1 MNNSLKFIELREKY
15 PEFIYED
22 YNIEETDKEIIIEYK
37 FEIPN
42 LTTFNP
48 TIKIPK
54 KKFKIKDINTDKVK
68 NMIFHIGLIELIS
81 YWKCTCSP
89 RVIIKCGRLNKEQ
102 INWFKKLYF
111 YGLGELFFTNEIKTN
126 IEEFMEIETVR
137 KRNKGR
143 RRKNKL
149 KRIYS
154 SNRWREG
161 FLRNS

>member
-15 PEFIYED
+15 TEFIYED
-22 YNIEETDKEIIIEYK
+22 FKIEETDQEIFIEYK
-37 FEIPN
+37 FKIPN
-42 LTTFNP
+42 LKEFTP

-54 KKFKIKDINTDKVK
+54 KKFKIENINTDKAK
-68 NMIFHIGLIELIS
+68 NMIFHMGLIELIS

-89 RVIIKCGRLNKEQ
+89 KVIIKCGFLNKEQ
-102 INWFKKLYF
+102 IEWLKKLYF

-143 RRKNKL
+143 RRRKK
-149 KRIYS
+149 
-154 SNRWREG
+154 
-161 FLRNS
+161 